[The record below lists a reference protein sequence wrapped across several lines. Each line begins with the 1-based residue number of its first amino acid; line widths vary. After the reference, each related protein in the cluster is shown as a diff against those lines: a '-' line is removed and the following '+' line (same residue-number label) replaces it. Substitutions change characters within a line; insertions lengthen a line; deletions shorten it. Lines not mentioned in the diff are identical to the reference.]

1 MDCISTLSAAK
12 ISAFLHD
19 IEAYGASREQI
30 LHAAQLNE
38 AVLQYPDH
46 RITSL
51 EFRRVLQETV
61 RLTGHEDIGLLQGKD
76 ISRGFSNIVGYV
88 LMNCRTLREAADK
101 YCKYEKIVDGTSISE
116 LSESDGKVFF
126 KCTVTDEILKG
137 NRQFSDF
144 RITGILSYAKLLT
157 GRRAEPA
164 RICFSYPRPS
174 ETGAYENIF
183 SCPVCFGNDS
193 DILVFRREDME
204 QPVME
209 PNGAL
214 LEAFEE
220 IARKTLKG
228 LGIKGIYTE
237 KVTDILLREIRGE
250 IPAVGRV
257 AELLSMSTRNLQLCL
272 RREGTSYSA
281 LVDEIRKGIAVSY
294 LDDRDVPTDEIA
306 YVLGFSETSAFQR
319 AFKRWTK
326 ITPGEY
332 RNLLSGR
339 RTAEIN

>member
-1 MDCISTLSAAK
+1 
-12 ISAFLHD
+12 
-19 IEAYGASREQI
+19 
-30 LHAAQLNE
+30 
-38 AVLQYPDH
+38 
-46 RITSL
+46 
-51 EFRRVLQETV
+51 
-61 RLTGHEDIGLLQGKD
+61 
-76 ISRGFSNIVGYV
+76 
-88 LMNCRTLREAADK
+88 
-101 YCKYEKIVDGTSISE
+101 
-116 LSESDGKVFF
+116 
-126 KCTVTDEILKG
+126 
-137 NRQFSDF
+137 
-144 RITGILSYAKLLT
+144 
-157 GRRAEPA
+157 
-164 RICFSYPRPS
+164 
-174 ETGAYENIF
+174 
-183 SCPVCFGNDS
+183 
-193 DILVFRREDME
+193 
-204 QPVME
+204 ME

-294 LDDRDVPTDEIA
+294 LGDRDVPTDEIA